1 MSGKVKQI
9 IIIAVILAAL
19 AAAACIFVFSGSK
32 EDGEAKL
39 LAAAEN
45 YYKALDYDKAI
56 ATYNRIISENSS
68 CAEAYIGL
76 ADVYIDMGNEAKASE
91 ILERGINEAKSA
103 NSVADKFKDIFGDE
117 SYAELFSSGADVSEE
132 NVLPPEESE
141 ELTEDIPDETEP
153 AVTEIPDE
161 EEEEAE
167 SAETEVT
174 TVPTETETAAPT
186 TAATTAAPVVYT
198 TAATRAATYT
208 TTLATTTTLETTTTT
223 TAATTVP
230 TTVTTAETTTT
241 TVSYKLNLYAPE
253 SLTIKVPNFIGQ
265 REDYVTEVA
274 ASKGITLECIYEY
287 NEEYAA
293 GRVFQQS
300 FSNGEKIAPSMI
312 MYVHVSLGSKNAQTE
327 APVVTTA
334 ATTFKSE
341 IKLINFKGMS
351 IKDAQTWCKQNGL
364 LLDVTDEGEEG
375 GAIKKQSP
383 AFGVKVTPGT
393 TIYVVN

>member
-76 ADVYIDMGNEAKASE
+76 ADVYMDMGNEAKASE
-91 ILERGINEAKSA
+91 ILERGMNESDSA

-132 NVLPPEESE
+132 SVLPPEESE
-141 ELTEDIPDETEP
+141 ELTEEIPEETEP

-161 EEEEAE
+161 EDTETEE
-167 SAETEVT
+167 AETEVT
-174 TVPTETETAAPT
+174 TVPTETETAATT

-198 TAATRAATYT
+198 TAATRAATY
-208 TTLATTTTLETTTTT
+208 ATTRAVTHEETTTTT
-223 TAATTVP
+223 AVTTVP

-265 REDYVTEVA
+265 REDYVAEVA
-274 ASKGITLECIYEY
+274 ASKGITMEYIYEF

-293 GRVFQQS
+293 GRVFKQS
-300 FSNGEKIAPSMI
+300 FKNGEKIAPSMI

-327 APVVTTA
+327 APVVTTTA
-334 ATTFKSE
+334 ATFKSE

-351 IKDAQTWCKQNGL
+351 VKDAQTWCKQNGL

-383 AFGVKVTPGT
+383 ASGVKVTPGT